1 MPAYFANIPFIFFM
15 LHQKPDIFCK
25 IELGLPL
32 SKVQDLLAEIDS
44 NYGEI
49 IKYKVDSEGQRKR
62 NKPKYVEKLGEFC
75 TRVINPPTDRLK
87 RIQKRIN
94 KYFNNH
100 IVLPDYAF
108 GAVKNRDNV
117 KNARIHKGQKY
128 VFQTDIRD
136 FFPSISHR
144 RVYSALV
151 SVGFSPDVASL
162 ITRLTTHKGHLPQGA
177 PTSTFLANLVFSTTG
192 DQIQQIAIQN
202 NLRFTTFVDD
212 VTLSSQSDFKD
223 LVPVIIRIITDAGYK
238 ISHYKTTYKSGI
250 TEITGVKMLN
260 NSMAVTDKFRVK
272 FSNEMNSDST
282 KQGMQNYKDRVKEIS
297 SKKI

>member
-1 MPAYFANIPFIFFM
+1 M

-32 SKVQDLLAEIDS
+32 SKVQDLLTDIDS
-44 NYGEI
+44 NYSEI
-49 IKYKVDSEGQRKR
+49 IKYKIDSDGQRKR

-94 KYFNNH
+94 KYLNAK
-100 IVLPDYAF
+100 IPLPKYAF
-108 GAVKNRDNV
+108 GAVKNKDNV
-117 KNARIHKGQKY
+117 KNAREHKGQKY

-136 FFPSISHR
+136 FFPSISYK
-144 RVYSALV
+144 RVYAALISA
-151 SVGFSPDVASL
+151 GFSPDVASL
-162 ITRLTTHKGHLPQGA
+162 ITRLTTYNGHLPQGA

-192 DQIQQIAIQN
+192 DQIQHIANQY

-223 LVPVIIRIITDAGYK
+223 LVPIIIGIITNAGYK
-238 ISHYKTTYKSGI
+238 ISHLKTTYKSGI

-260 NSMAVTDKFRVK
+260 NSMTVTDKFRVK
-272 FSNEMNSDST
+272 CANELNSEAT
-282 KQGMQNYKDRVKEIS
+282 IKGLQNYKSRVKEIS
-297 SKKI
+297 SKNI

>member
-1 MPAYFANIPFIFFM
+1 M

-25 IELGLPL
+25 IELGLPFHE
-32 SKVQDLLAEIDS
+32 VQALLANVES
-44 NYGEI
+44 SYGEI
-49 IKYKVDSEGQRKR
+49 IKYKIDSDGQKKR
-62 NKPKYVEKLGEFC
+62 NKPQYVDKLGEFY
-75 TRVINPPTDRLK
+75 TRVINPPKYTLK

-94 KYFNNH
+94 RYFNTH
-100 IVLPDYAF
+100 IALPDYAF

-162 ITRLTTHKGHLPQGA
+162 ITRLTTYKGHLPQGA
-177 PTSTFLANLVFSTTG
+177 PTSTFLANLVFRNTG

-223 LVPVIIRIITDAGYK
+223 LVPIIIQVISNAGYK
-238 ISHYKTTYKSGI
+238 ISHSKTTYKSGI

-260 NSMAVTDKFRVK
+260 NSMTVTDKFRVK
-272 FSNEMNSDST
+272 FSNEMNSDLT

-297 SKKI
+297 LKKI

>member
-1 MPAYFANIPFIFFM
+1 M
-15 LHQKPDIFCK
+15 LHHKPDIFCK
-25 IELGLPL
+25 IELGLPF
-32 SKVQDLLAEIDS
+32 SEVQALLANVEA

-49 IKYKVDSEGQRKR
+49 IIYKEDSEGQKKR
-62 NKPKYVEKLGEFC
+62 NKPQYVDKLGEFC
-75 TRVINPPTDRLK
+75 TRVINPPKPVLK

-94 KYFNNH
+94 KYFNNN

-108 GAVKNRDNV
+108 GGVKNRDNV
-117 KNARIHKGQKY
+117 KNARTHKGQKY

-162 ITRLTTHKGHLPQGA
+162 ITRLTTYKGHLPQGA
-177 PTSTFLANLVFSTTG
+177 PTSTFLANLVFSSTG
-192 DQIQQIAIQN
+192 NQIQQIAIQN

-212 VTLSSQSDFKD
+212 ITLSSQSDFKD
-223 LVPVIIRIITDAGYK
+223 LVPTIIQVISNAGYK
-238 ISHYKTTYKSGI
+238 ISHSKTTYKSGI

-260 NSMAVTDKFRVK
+260 NSMTVTDKFRVR
-272 FSNEMNSDST
+272 FTATDISQAT
-282 KQGMQNYKDRVKEIS
+282 KLGLQNYKSRVKLVSDGI
-297 SKKI
+297 ITI

>member
-1 MPAYFANIPFIFFM
+1 MF
-15 LHQKPDIFCK
+15 HQKPDIFCK
-25 IELGLPL
+25 IELGLPFHE
-32 SKVQDLLAEIDS
+32 VQALLANVES
-44 NYGEI
+44 SYGEI
-49 IKYKVDSEGQRKR
+49 IKYKIDSDGQKKR
-62 NKPKYVEKLGEFC
+62 NKPQYVDKLGEFC
-75 TRVINPPTDRLK
+75 TRVINPPKYTLK

-94 KYFNNH
+94 RCFNTH
-100 IVLPDYAF
+100 IALPDYAF

-162 ITRLTTHKGHLPQGA
+162 ITRLTTYKGHLPQGA
-177 PTSTFLANLVFSTTG
+177 PTSTFLSNLVFRNTG

-223 LVPVIIRIITDAGYK
+223 LVPIIIQVISNAGYK
-238 ISHYKTTYKSGI
+238 ISHSKTTYKSGI

-260 NSMAVTDKFRVK
+260 NSMTVTDKFRVK
-272 FSNEMNSDST
+272 FSNETNSDST

-297 SKKI
+297 LKKI